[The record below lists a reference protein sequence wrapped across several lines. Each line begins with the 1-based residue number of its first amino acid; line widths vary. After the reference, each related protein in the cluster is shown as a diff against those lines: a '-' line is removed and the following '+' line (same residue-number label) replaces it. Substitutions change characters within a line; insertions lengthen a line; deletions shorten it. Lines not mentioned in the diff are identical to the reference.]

1 MRLQRMT
8 HEEYLQ
14 AKAEIERLKNEIK
27 QLQERKKRL
36 TDKVRWYD
44 YSKDKLSTRYTSG
57 FAVQHFGKRFK
68 ELTPAELKEYRRLQ
82 ADRSRNRENYA
93 KGGTKE

>member
-1 MRLQRMT
+1 MT

-27 QLQERKKRL
+27 QLQTQKKRL

-44 YSKDKLSTRYTSG
+44 YSKDKLSSNYTSG

-68 ELTPAELKEYRRLQ
+68 ELTPDELREYRREQ
-82 ADRSRNRENYA
+82 ANRSRHKDNC
-93 KGGTKE
+93 